1 MGFFQDR
8 SPAGK
13 KRVILMASTF
23 VTAIANTIALLLIAR
38 EMGPAILGTLGFMLS
53 LIGLFFFVG
62 DMGNGLA
69 FLKLLDKGHKFKEC
83 YSAYLLAKIK
93 LTVILG
99 IISGI
104 LIGIYVYLLSPSGDT
119 PLHPLPM
126 FLILGYFLLANM
138 AQIWVVSLV
147 AKKKEMMSNTYD
159 ILESLAKVVMVGG
172 LVWLGLSYGY
182 QSAVLN
188 LTAIYLMAAILGL
201 MVVRNAARH
210 YKRVQ
215 ASDEV
220 VLAFQ
225 ETSKSILPY
234 IVLGGLILNLD
245 KVVLWYFSD
254 FETIGIYF
262 GAQRITIFIAASS
275 LAIQGLVGEAIA
287 RYLKNNDRQSV
298 SDTLRMTERYI
309 TLLALPVAAF
319 YIFFSHDI
327 LVAFLGNDFAGANLA
342 VGLLAAAGLFTAL
355 AAPHV
360 LYLIKDE
367 KYKALTVSTGLALV
381 ILLVLLGVF
390 LPTDI
395 LPFDSAAY
403 GMNAT
408 ALALFV
414 SCAVGFVGYRLY
426 TLKFLECRP
435 HPRILAHVFC
445 TGVMVVVLNFVG
457 WYFGVTNELY
467 RVLLFA
473 ALGLFIYGVSL
484 YLAGEF
490 LRQDYKTFKELTKGD

>member
-1 MGFFQDR
+1 MGFFRDR
-8 SPAGK
+8 SSAGK

-23 VTAIANTIALLLIAR
+23 ITAIANTIALLLIAR
-38 EMGPAILGTLGFMLS
+38 EMGPEILGTLGFILS
-53 LIGLFFFVG
+53 FIGLFFFVG
-62 DMGNGLA
+62 DMGNGLT
-69 FLKLLDKGHKFKEC
+69 FLKLLDKGYKFKEC

-104 LIGIYVYLLSPSGDT
+104 LIAIYVYILSPSGDT

-138 AQIWVVSLV
+138 AQIWIVSLV
-147 AKKKEMMSNTYD
+147 AKKKELMSNTYD
-159 ILESLAKVVMVGG
+159 ILESVAKVAMVGG
-172 LVWLGLSYGY
+172 LVWLGLWVGY

-188 LTAIYLMAAILGL
+188 LTAIYLIAAILGL
-201 MVVRNAARH
+201 MVVRNTARH
-210 YKRVQ
+210 HKRMPV
-215 ASDEV
+215 SDET

-225 ETSKSILPY
+225 ETSKDILPF

-245 KVVLWYFSD
+245 KVLLWYFSD
-254 FETIGIYF
+254 FETVGLYF

-275 LAIQGLVGEAIA
+275 LAIQGLVGDSIA
-287 RYLKNNDRQSV
+287 RYIKNGDRQSV

-309 TLLALPVAAF
+309 TLLAMPVAAF

-327 LVAFLGNDFAGANLA
+327 LVAFLGDEFSDANLT

-367 KYKALTVSTGLALV
+367 KYQALTVSTGLALV
-381 ILLVLLGVF
+381 ILLMLLGVF
-390 LPTDI
+390 LPTDF
-395 LPFDSAAY
+395 LPFDSTTY
-403 GMNAT
+403 SMNAT

-414 SCAVGFVGYRLY
+414 SSAVGFVGYRSY
-426 TLKFLECRP
+426 TLRYLECRP

-457 WYFGVTNELY
+457 WYFDISNELQ
-467 RVLLFA
+467 RVLFFA
-473 ALGLFIYGVSL
+473 VLGIFIYGVAL

-490 LRQDYKTFKELTKGD
+490 LRQDYKTFKELTK